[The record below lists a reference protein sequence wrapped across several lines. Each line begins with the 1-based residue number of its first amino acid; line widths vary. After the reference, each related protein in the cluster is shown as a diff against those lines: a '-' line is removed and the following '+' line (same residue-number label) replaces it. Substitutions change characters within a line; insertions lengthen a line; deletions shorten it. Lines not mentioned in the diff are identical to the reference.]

1 MKRELTRKQL
11 IERAQLKAKNLAGAI
26 SQSAFANCRGELEEE
41 LQFLQCALACMED
54 EPVEPI
60 WGAKKYP
67 VSRPVPGSRLIVW
80 DETGKFVGYGH
91 AVNTRESGVA
101 IQMSDGR
108 RFDSNHD
115 LRWQYALQP
124 LPVVGSESVA
134 KKVTCW
140 SCRNEVEISTI
151 GDCDGH
157 CPKCDTQIHLDEE
170 PYTSPQPA
178 PDRDQVRREHAEWS
192 QVTFGNVGPIG
203 PLKHLRKE
211 ALEAIAKP
219 QDLIEWADMQFLLW
233 DAQRRAGITDEQITL
248 AMIEKL
254 AVNKQREWPEPK
266 DGEPRL
272 HIKEQPAPV
281 VPKDVMPGGMVYSSA
296 LPKFE
301 SNDSDKVV
309 GYYCFISGET
319 RIVEIQ
325 EQAYADAKA
334 VLNAFRAAM
343 LHAGNCRENSNSST
357 NNFREI
363 AETST
368 GFDNLTFDEHR
379 KHIGLANIEIRRF
392 QAIPDKKYV
401 ADLLTIAVNSL
412 YESINT
418 CGDSNSPLHRDSRRR
433 TEAAPHL
440 GSPSENEESRRS
452 NSPVIP
458 DGYVMVPKEPT
469 PEILAVISEAIRA
482 MRGSAATYARVLAAA
497 PQEVKGE

>member
-60 WGAKKYP
+60 WGTKKYP

-140 SCRNEVEISTI
+140 SCRNEVEISAI
-151 GDCDGH
+151 GDCDGR
-157 CPKCDTQIHLDEE
+157 CPKCDTPIHLDEE
-170 PYTSPQPA
+170 PYTAPQPA
-178 PDRDQVRREHAEWS
+178 PDREQVRREHAEWS
-192 QVTFGNVGPIG
+192 QTTFGNVGPVG
-203 PLKHLRKE
+203 PLKHLSKE
-211 ALEAIAKP
+211 ALEAAAEP
-219 QDLIEWADMQFLLW
+219 DDLSEWADMQFLLW

-254 AVNKQREWPEPK
+254 AVNKLREWPAPK

-281 VPKDVMPGGMVYSSA
+281 AEREPIAWLNDAYLARGVVDGEAGSEDAGPGYIPVYREAGPQPVPVELRNHFRAEGLAEVLKDAREYAPLTA
-296 LPKFE
+296 TQWETLAKNWHQTF
-301 SNDSDKVV
+301 V
-309 GYYCFISGET
+309 GLSGE
-319 RIVEIQ
+319 ES
-325 EQAYADAKA
+325 AC
-334 VLNAFRAAM
+334 RAAM
-343 LHAGNCRENSNSST
+343 LQTQSVCTCPSGDGS
-357 NNFREI
+357 
-363 AETST
+363 
-368 GFDNLTFDEHR
+368 
-379 KHIGLANIEIRRF
+379 
-392 QAIPDKKYV
+392 
-401 ADLLTIAVNSL
+401 LLWP
-412 YESINT
+412 
-418 CGDSNSPLHRDSRRR
+418 C
-433 TEAAPHL
+433 
-440 GSPSENEESRRS
+440 PSHSG